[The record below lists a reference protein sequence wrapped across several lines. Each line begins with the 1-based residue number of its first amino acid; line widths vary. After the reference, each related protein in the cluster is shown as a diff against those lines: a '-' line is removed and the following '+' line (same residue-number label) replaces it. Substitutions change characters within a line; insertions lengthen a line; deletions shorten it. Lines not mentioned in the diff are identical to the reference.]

1 MRYSFVSD
9 IIYSKV
15 WTMELRVLNYFLAVA
30 REENFTKAAAQLH
43 VTQPTLSRQIAQLEE
58 ELGVELFVRSNHNI
72 ILTEDGM
79 ILKRRAQEILSL
91 ADKTK
96 RDFLHKDEN
105 LEGVISIGSGEFLST
120 RCLTDC
126 IAEFRKKHPLVRYE
140 FYSGNAGN
148 IRDQI
153 ERGLLDIGLMS
164 EPIDIRKYE
173 FISMPIKEEWGA
185 FVREDSP
192 LIDKDFIAPQDLV
205 DIPLILPLGDFAESH
220 IGKWLG
226 EYISQ
231 IDVIAKGN
239 LLYNEAMMAQSNI
252 GAVIGIRLNSNY
264 DRLRFIPLNPSLKID
279 TALAWK
285 KEQIFSAATTA
296 FIDFSKQYLKSIS
309 DDEL

>member
-1 MRYSFVSD
+1 MY
-9 IIYSKV
+9 
-15 WTMELRVLNYFLAVA
+15 MELRVLNYFLAIA
-30 REENFTKAAAQLH
+30 REENFTKAAQQLH
-43 VTQPTLSRQIAQLEE
+43 ITQPTLSRQIAQLEE
-58 ELGVELFVRSNHNI
+58 ELGVDLFVRSNHNI

-96 RDFLHKDEN
+96 RDFLYKDEN

-126 IAEFRKKHPLVRYE
+126 IAQFRRKYPLVRYE

-153 ERGLLDIGLMS
+153 ERGLLDVGLMS
-164 EPIDIRKYE
+164 VPIDIRKYE
-173 FISMPIKEEWGA
+173 FVSMPIKEEWGA

-192 LIDKDFIAPQDLV
+192 LIDKDFVMPQDLV
-205 DIPLILPLGDFAESH
+205 DIPLVLPLGDFAESN
-220 IGKWLG
+220 IGKWFG
-226 EYISQ
+226 EYISK

-264 DRLRFIPLNPSLKID
+264 DRLKFIPLNPSLKID
-279 TALAWK
+279 TALVWK
-285 KEQIFSAATTA
+285 KEQIFSVATTA
-296 FIDFSKQYLKSIS
+296 FIEFSKQYLKGIS

>member
-1 MRYSFVSD
+1 
-9 IIYSKV
+9 
-15 WTMELRVLNYFLAVA
+15 MELRVLKYFLAIA
-30 REENFTKAAAQLH
+30 REENFTKAAQQLH
-43 VTQPTLSRQIAQLEE
+43 ITQPTLSRQIAQLEE
-58 ELGVELFVRSNHNI
+58 ELGVDLFVRSNHNI

-126 IAEFRKKHPLVRYE
+126 IAQFRRKHPLVRYE

-220 IGKWLG
+220 IGKWFG

-252 GAVIGIRLNSNY
+252 GAVIGIRLKSNY

-296 FIDFSKQYLKSIS
+296 FIDFSKQYLKGIS
-309 DDEL
+309 DDKL